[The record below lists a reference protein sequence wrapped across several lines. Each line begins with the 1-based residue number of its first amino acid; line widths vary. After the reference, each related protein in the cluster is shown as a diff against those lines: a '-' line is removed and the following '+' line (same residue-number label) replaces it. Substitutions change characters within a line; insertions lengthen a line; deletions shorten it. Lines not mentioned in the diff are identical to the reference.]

1 MLLHWMQT
9 RWSTGE
15 AGGDAGGLF
24 ASGCEG
30 FGASMMEAF
39 YHVAN
44 GENWDR
50 PAASPCAFE
59 GIRLGDEWLWRNKLT
74 S

>member
-1 MLLHWMQT
+1 
-9 RWSTGE
+9 
-15 AGGDAGGLF
+15 
-24 ASGCEG
+24 
-30 FGASMMEAF
+30 MMEAF